1 MKIQKMVSLDQ
12 ETAEI
17 ASSIGIQYRAH
28 GGFSTWLRNQ
38 LRSYRNKS
46 ENDDAI
52 LAKKARQVQ
61 ELTKMST
68 HQLLWQLEQRS
79 EEEIKALVNLLK
91 GTF

>member
-1 MKIQKMVSLDQ
+1 MKIQKMVSLDK

-17 ASSIGIQYRAH
+17 AKKIGEQYRNH

-52 LAKKARQVQ
+52 VARKARQIQ
-61 ELTKMST
+61 AMTKMST
-68 HQLLWQLEQRS
+68 HELFWQLEQRS
-79 EEEIKALVNLLK
+79 DDEIKALVSLLRQD
-91 GTF
+91 

>member
-1 MKIQKMVSLDQ
+1 MKIQKMVSLDA
-12 ETAEI
+12 ETAVI
-17 ASSIGIQYRAH
+17 AKQIGQQYRAN

-52 LAKKARQVQ
+52 IARKARSVQ

-68 HQLLWQLEQRS
+68 HELLWQLEQRT
-79 EEEIKALVNLLK
+79 EDEISALVSLLRQ
-91 GTF
+91 

>member
-17 ASSIGIQYRAH
+17 ASSIGVQYRAH

-52 LAKKARQVQ
+52 KARLAQ
-61 ELTKMST
+61 EIEEITTIST
-68 HQLLWQLEQRS
+68 ARLLHELSQRS
-79 EEEIKALVNLLK
+79 EEEVRALVNLLK